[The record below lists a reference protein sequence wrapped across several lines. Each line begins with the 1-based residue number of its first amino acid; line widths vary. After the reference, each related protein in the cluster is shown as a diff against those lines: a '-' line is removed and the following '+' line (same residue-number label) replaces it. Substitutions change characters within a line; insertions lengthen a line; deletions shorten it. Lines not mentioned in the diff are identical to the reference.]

1 MTRAILAAGVIL
13 ALAASPPALAQ
24 GNSQKNKSKNSA
36 PPSRNELTAAPMATS
51 PTSATPLAWVD
62 DASLLA
68 PGMVAFSVS
77 AMRWQGAGLSEVVA
91 PIVDAAFGLTPR
103 VQLSASVP
111 RVGGSGD
118 PDGAAGG
125 IGTSFFSAKIAVY
138 EAPNHRFKVATGPT
152 LQLLGKGIVES
163 LGSEQS
169 RVRWGLPV
177 SAEVSSGAT
186 RLYGGGGYFSPG
198 LWFSGVAAGFAISDR
213 TNASVG
219 VSRAWRTAETPDVLL
234 SERDRKEISGGASYA
249 LRPTISVFGS
259 IGRTFATLEENGA
272 GTSISGGLSIVF
284 ATAGPRP

>member
-1 MTRAILAAGVIL
+1 MMRAMI
-13 ALAASPPALAQ
+13 AASVVFTLAVATPVLAQ
-24 GNSQKNKSKNSA
+24 GKSQQQKKKTA
-36 PPSRNELTAAPMATS
+36 PPSRNELSIAPVSTS
-51 PTSATPLAWVD
+51 ATSATPLAWVD

-68 PGMVAFSVS
+68 PGAVAFSVS
-77 AMRWQGAGLSEVVA
+77 AMRWQGGGISEVDA

-111 RVGGSGD
+111 RVVGSAD
-118 PDGAAGG
+118 PAGAAGG
-125 IGTSFFSAKIAVY
+125 IGTSFFSAKIAMY
-138 EAPNHRFKVATGPT
+138 ETPDHNFKVATGPT
-152 LQLLGKGIVES
+152 LQLLGRGIVES

-177 SAEVSSGAT
+177 SAEVSRGTA

-198 LWFSGVAAGFAISDR
+198 LWFSGVAAGFAITDKA
-213 TNASVG
+213 NASVG
-219 VSRAWRTAETPDVLL
+219 VSRAWRRTETPDVLL

-272 GTSISGGLSIVF
+272 GTSISGGLSIFF
-284 ATAGPRP
+284 ATQGPRP